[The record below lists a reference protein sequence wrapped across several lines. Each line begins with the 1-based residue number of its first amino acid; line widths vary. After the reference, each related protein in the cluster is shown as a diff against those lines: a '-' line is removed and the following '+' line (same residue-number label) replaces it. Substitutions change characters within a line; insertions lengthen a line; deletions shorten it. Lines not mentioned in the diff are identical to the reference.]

1 MNLAATAAQSV
12 KYLRNVQAEV
22 HKITWPTWPDLRQ
35 HTVAVVIVVT
45 ILGIIIG
52 LMDWFFSFTLI
63 RVLGNLL
70 R

>member
-1 MNLAATAAQSV
+1 MKLVATATASV
-12 KYLRNVQAEV
+12 KYLQNVRAEV

-45 ILGIIIG
+45 ILGVIIG

-63 RVLGNLL
+63 RGLGNLL

>member
-1 MNLAATAAQSV
+1 MKLAATAAESV
-12 KYLRNVQAEV
+12 KYLQNVRAEV